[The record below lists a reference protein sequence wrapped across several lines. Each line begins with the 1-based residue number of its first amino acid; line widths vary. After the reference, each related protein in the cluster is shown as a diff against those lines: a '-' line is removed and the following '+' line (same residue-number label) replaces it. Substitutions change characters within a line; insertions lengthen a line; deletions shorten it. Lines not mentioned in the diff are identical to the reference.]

1 MGDSRSCSAA
11 DDCVV
16 DVPMDAHEVVR
27 SESALLMGDPEA
39 FYEVTL
45 RLRAVVE
52 PKDYD
57 GGDTSDHWNEGGT
70 PVADGRNVAYI
81 EVDDPP
87 RLIYV
92 NAGSPMDRYCLAI
105 DQGLNVRMRGGSRL
119 TIGTI
124 DPDNCA
130 IVNADERSGAPISL
144 PDVEAPAQPHDGQF
158 MLVDVMA
165 IAPE

>member
-1 MGDSRSCSAA
+1 MSGSVSQ
-11 DDCVV
+11 
-16 DVPMDAHEVVR
+16 
-27 SESALLMGDPEA
+27 
-39 FYEVTL
+39 T
-45 RLRAVVE
+45 
-52 PKDYD
+52 
-57 GGDTSDHWNEGGT
+57 
-70 PVADGRNVAYI
+70 DGRNVAYI